1 MVSKPSSKNLE
12 LTFSALT
19 EPLLFHCGDSSTA
32 SAIIAKLESS
42 KAAAGEALQMAAAES
57 RTGAADSGE
66 EHDDDDETAAAG
78 APPKAVRWASSP
90 TSPVTTAS
98 TASVLYD
105 FDAQGEDELSV
116 RENET
121 VSIVDREN
129 DEWWTVRN
137 ASGEEGVVP
146 AQYVQVRDAHA
157 MAAANVDDDGDEGRH
172 AEDEAAAAAAVQ
184 SDRQR
189 ERERKAEERRA
200 IEKASR
206 DKQRQ
211 EEEDRQ
217 YAQEVEEKEKAKRER
232 RERRRQEEAR
242 ESREAEAEKRSARAD
257 SYQSMLTE
265 FLDEKLREVWSRQ
278 KLASGHRLRTSQQ
291 PLQTYRAA
299 GAEQLRNGL
308 PRTIGPVSIPE
319 CVMLSIDKSRR
330 AECRSYE
337 AMER

>member
-1 MVSKPSSKNLE
+1 MTPVKQYPITELGVVTQPTSKNLE
-12 LTFSALT
+12 LNFSALT

-42 KAAAGEALQMAAAES
+42 KAAAGEALEMAAAES
-57 RTGAADSGE
+57 RPGAADSGE
-66 EHDDDDETAAAG
+66 EHDDDDEAVPAG

-90 TSPVTTAS
+90 TSPSANAS
-98 TASVLYD
+98 TALVLYD

-116 RENET
+116 RENEA

-146 AQYVQVRDAHA
+146 AQYVQIRDG
-157 MAAANVDDDGDEGRH
+157 AAPASANGDDEGNMSHH
-172 AEDEAAAAAAVQ
+172 AEEEAAAAAAVQ

-189 ERERKAEERRA
+189 ERERNAEERRA

-217 YAQEVEEKEKAKRER
+217 YAQEVEGKERAKAER
-232 RERRRQEEAR
+232 RERRRQEEVR
-242 ESREAEAEKRSARAD
+242 ESREAEAEKRSAATD
-257 SYQSMLTE
+257 
-265 FLDEKLREVWSRQ
+265 
-278 KLASGHRLRTSQQ
+278 
-291 PLQTYRAA
+291 
-299 GAEQLRNGL
+299 
-308 PRTIGPVSIPE
+308 
-319 CVMLSIDKSRR
+319 
-330 AECRSYE
+330 
-337 AMER
+337 